1 MSEKSSVALITHY
14 SLLFFKERLVR
25 QDLRWK
31 LALIVIIIGV
41 SGWFAF
47 PLEQRINLGLDL
59 RGGMHLVLE
68 VEAEKAVDS
77 TTERLVSEVSDG
89 LAKAGVQGAEVRKVA
104 RDQLVVKIS
113 DASRANAVTDVL
125 KEFPSLVPG
134 GTQAATEL
142 LFVLD
147 GRRVQRILE
156 HAVDQALETIRNR
169 VDQFGVAEPTIQ
181 RQGTRN
187 IVVELPGIKDPS
199 RAIQLIGKTAR
210 LEFRLV
216 DEDHNVDEALK
227 GRVPAGAEILY
238 ERKVNKQ
245 TKEITRTPY
254 LLKTLVLLTGEAL
267 TNAEVRIGSQ
277 FNEPYVSLDFDKEG
291 ARLFDRI
298 TSEHVGKRLAI
309 VLDNTIY
316 SAPVIRERISGGQ
329 AQITG
334 SFTIEEARD
343 LAIVLRAGALPAPV
357 RIEENRTVGPSLGQD
372 SIRQGL
378 TAGAIGSLL
387 VVLFIL
393 LYYRLSGV
401 VADGALVLNILML
414 LAGLGYFHATLTLP
428 GIAGIVLTVGMAV
441 DANVLIFERIREEAR
456 TGKPPRAAI
465 DAGFA
470 RAWSAIL
477 DGNVTTLIAAA
488 MLFQFGTGPIKGFAV
503 TLSLGLLANLFTAV
517 FVCKFVF
524 ESALAFRPIQRLS
537 I

>member
-1 MSEKSSVALITHY
+1 L
-14 SLLFFKERLVR
+14 RR
-25 QDLRWK
+25 DLRWK
-31 LALIVIIIGV
+31 LVIIVVVIGV
-41 SGWFAF
+41 GVWFAF
-47 PLEQRINLGLDL
+47 PLGQRMNLGLDL
-59 RGGMHLVLE
+59 QGGMHLVLE

-77 TTERLVSEVSDG
+77 TTDRLAVEVSEG
-89 LAKAGVQGAEVRKVA
+89 LAKLSIAGLEVRKVA
-104 RDQLVVKIS
+104 RDQLVVKLAEAGRA
-113 DASRANAVTDVL
+113 DAVAEAM
-125 KEFPSLVPG
+125 KAFASLVPG
-134 GTQAATEL
+134 GAKGGTEL
-142 LFVLD
+142 TYKLD
-147 GRRVQRILE
+147 DQHVKRIME
-156 HAVDQALETIRNR
+156 NAVDQALETIRNR

-181 RQGTRN
+181 RQGARN
-187 IVVELPGIKDPS
+187 IVVQLPGIKDAE

-210 LEFRLV
+210 LEFHLV
-216 DEDHNVDEALK
+216 DEQHSVDEALK
-227 GRVPAGAEILY
+227 GRVPEGSEVLY

-245 TKEITRTPY
+245 TGEVSRIPL
-254 LLKTLVLLTGEAL
+254 LLKKQVLLTGDAL

-277 FNEPYVSLDFDKEG
+277 FNEPYVSIEFDREG
-291 ARLFDRI
+291 ARRFERI
-298 TSEHVGKRLAI
+298 TAENVGKRLAI
-309 VLDNTIY
+309 VLDNSVY

-334 SFTIEEARD
+334 SFTVEEARD

-357 RIEENRTVGPSLGQD
+357 RIEYESIVGPSLGQD

-378 TAGAIGSLL
+378 TAGLIGSII
-387 VVLFIL
+387 VVLFML
-393 LYYRLSGV
+393 VYYRLSGL
-401 VADGALVLNILML
+401 VANVALALNILLL

-428 GIAGIVLTVGMAV
+428 GIAGIVLTLGMAV

-456 TGKPPRAAI
+456 LGKPPRAAI

-517 FVCKFVF
+517 FVCKFIF
-524 ESALAFRPIQRLS
+524 DSAIAFRPIQRLS